1 MITTTETYKSRKK
14 MLNDFYIDEDV
25 KTMKQLKEVA
35 ANYDVSFNA
44 LKFQTLAVSNG
55 TYGMNGAVV
64 SAYISNPDID
74 TQFIF
79 SIKERSTLLFQVV
92 G

>member
-1 MITTTETYKSRKK
+1 MTTTTEAYKSRKK
-14 MLNDFYIDEDV
+14 MLNDYYIDEDV

-35 ANYDVSFNA
+35 ADYDINFNV
-44 LKFQTLAVSNG
+44 LKFQTLAVSHG

-79 SIKERSTLLFQVV
+79 SIKERSALLFQIV
-92 G
+92 

>member
-1 MITTTETYKSRKK
+1 MTNTTETYKNRKK
-14 MLNDFYIDEDV
+14 MLNDFYIDEEV

-35 ANYDVSFNA
+35 ANYGINFNA
-44 LKFQTLAVSNG
+44 LEFQTLAVSNG

-79 SIKERSTLLFQVV
+79 SIKERSTLLFQIV
-92 G
+92 